1 MFHNLKNELGEE
13 EFKKL
18 ILQTDSDGYTGNIF
32 VPNKDSFGPIISM
45 PLNSVSLPFLW
56 AYEINNYLALH
67 RASNSG
73 SYDLAVGLIKNGAD
87 VNAKTD
93 DGWIPLHSGNAFALL
108 NVALNSARN

>member
-1 MFHNLKNELGEE
+1 MKKSLKNLFYKQIATDIQARFLYQIRTSPDSLG
-13 EFKKL
+13 L
-18 ILQTDSDGYTGNIF
+18 L
-32 VPNKDSFGPIISM
+32 KDHALEQCIPC
-45 PLNSVSLPFLW
+45 
-56 AYEINNYLALH
+56 EIKNHLALH

-108 NVALNSARN
+108 NVALNSAENYENSL